1 MPGALL
7 LHAFCACGYTSR
19 QMVCNA
25 VATAAIGGAMFGF
38 GVTETV
44 LVLVWLLLLIV
55 PIAIAFVVGYFLMKA
70 AVKNGVKE
78 ALRELDAERGQREL
92 T

>member
-1 MPGALL
+1 M
-7 LHAFCACGYTSR
+7 S
-19 QMVCNA
+19 
-25 VATAAIGGAMFGF
+25 GF

-44 LVLVWLLLLIV
+44 LILVWLLLLIV
-55 PIAIAFVVGYFLMKA
+55 PIAIALVVGYFLMKA

>member
-1 MPGALL
+1 M
-7 LHAFCACGYTSR
+7 S
-19 QMVCNA
+19 
-25 VATAAIGGAMFGF
+25 GF

-44 LVLVWLLLLIV
+44 LILVWLLLLIV
-55 PIAIAFVVGYFLMKA
+55 PIAIALVVGYFLMKA

-78 ALRELDAERGQREL
+78 ALRELDAERGPREL